1 MFNLNVL
8 YFPYLKSQLKK
19 AESNS
24 IVCQWYVQMIYYH
37 VVYMPLLLILSN
49 DVEEYPDPRTVNDM
63 VDPAYTVHADF
74 DQGN

>member
-1 MFNLNVL
+1 MYYIFHISKANL
-8 YFPYLKSQLKK
+8 KRQK
-19 AESNS
+19 ATE
-24 IVCQWYVQMIYYH
+24 VCQWYVQMIYYH

-49 DVEEYPDPRTVNDM
+49 DVEEYPGPRTVNDM